1 MGIKLGELQG
11 RRIFGQGVQVQLKE
25 IYREFAVDVM
35 EFVFIFAIVFLQ
47 MFFVHFFKVVQIV
60 RALCIDTLM
69 DDEVLAVLFMHKTVI
84 AVRAS

>member
-1 MGIKLGELQG
+1 
-11 RRIFGQGVQVQLKE
+11 
-25 IYREFAVDVM
+25 M